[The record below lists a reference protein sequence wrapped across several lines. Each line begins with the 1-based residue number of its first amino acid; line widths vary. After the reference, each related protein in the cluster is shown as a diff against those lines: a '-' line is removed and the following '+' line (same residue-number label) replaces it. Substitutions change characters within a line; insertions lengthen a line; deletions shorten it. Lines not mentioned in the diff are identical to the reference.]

1 MLSKHMRR
9 SDDHYQGLQLSDSFM
24 KRVYTKVQTTGYA
37 KKKSKRVC
45 TVLKRIYRE
54 NQDLP
59 VPE

>member
-37 KKKSKRVC
+37 QKN
-45 TVLKRIYRE
+45 LKESVQFWKEYI
-54 NQDLP
+54 
-59 VPE
+59 